1 MILFK
6 TANNIIGTVSL
17 SATTFAAATFNEWP
31 PYVAG
36 AALGTLA
43 FLWSIKGAAEDK
55 RYKALLSRLE
65 DSEADIDAARND
77 RDQITEFYGKRID
90 EIEAKYRSQIADL
103 EQAKLHI
110 MLELQEAHARA
121 KRDIAIDASMA
132 RTMVAVEAAAAKTV
146 VADAAK

>member
-1 MILFK
+1 MLFK
-6 TANNIIGTVSL
+6 TANNIVGTISL
-17 SATTFAAATFNEWP
+17 GATTFAAAAYDEWP

-55 RYKALLSRLE
+55 RYKALMKRLD
-65 DSEADIDAARND
+65 DSEADIDAGRKD
-77 RDQITEFYGKRID
+77 REQITEFYGHRID

-103 EQAKLHI
+103 EQAKLQI

-121 KRDIAIDASMA
+121 KRDIAIDASVA

-146 VADAAK
+146 VADSVK